1 MAKHLNDL
9 NNDKNDVFTV
19 GYFYWAIVILYPFQ
33 NNRDEAEQSSKV
45 EIFTFFFYSSILSV
59 NKVTTNL
66 PNLTVTF

>member
-45 EIFTFFFYSSILSV
+45 EIFTFFFLQ
-59 NKVTTNL
+59 L
-66 PNLTVTF
+66 HTFSQ